1 MEMRPFEEFKKE
13 FLKNPKIAAEYKK
26 LEPEFE
32 LAKMVIAKRLEKE
45 MTQSQLA
52 KKIGTKQAAIS
63 RLESGD
69 YNPSFLFLRKVAR
82 ALDSELKVSFK

>member
-1 MEMRPFEEFKKE
+1 MKTKTWAQIKKE
-13 FLKNPKIAAEYKK
+13 FLKNKELAKAYKES
-26 LEPEFE
+26 EPEFE

-52 KKIGTKQAAIS
+52 RKIGTKQAAIS
-63 RLESGD
+63 RLESGE

-82 ALDSELKVSFK
+82 ALDAELKVSFK